1 MTKKK
6 EDPKKVKARVDKY
19 LKTHSQILITGLS
32 IIDKEAFSN
41 IKGLEGLSYSKKL
54 CKLIEFWNEH
64 NNKDLTHKPIVN
76 INDKKKVTKTKKLD
90 FSEKEFLDFLFDFKA
105 TNKNT
110 SGLRRNGKAIREK
123 LKQNSVYENL
133 FTQLCQRLPAK
144 VSKSFNKMFLEGYFN
159 LLESDLK
166 SIVQEKEDQMMFLLL
181 LETLKFINKDNAFLE
196 AKKEIKKKLKLS

>member
-1 MTKKK
+1 MSKKK

-32 IIDKEAFSN
+32 KSDKDSFIN
-41 IKGLEGLSYSKKL
+41 LKGLDGLSYSKKL
-54 CKLIEFWNEH
+54 CKLIEFWNE
-64 NNKDLTHKPIVN
+64 NNNNDLTPKPIVN
-76 INDKKKVTKTKKLD
+76 INDKKKVTKKKTLD

-105 TNKNT
+105 TNKNA

-133 FTQLCQRLPAK
+133 FTQLCQRLPVK

-166 SIVQEKEDQMMFLLL
+166 SIVQEKEDQIMCLLL

-196 AKKEIKKKLKLS
+196 AKKSIKKKLK

>member
-32 IIDKEAFSN
+32 ISDKEAFSN

-64 NNKDLTHKPIVN
+64 NNKDLTPKPIVN

-105 TNKNT
+105 TNKNA

-133 FTQLCQRLPAK
+133 FTQLFQRLPAK

-166 SIVQEKEDQMMFLLL
+166 SIVQEKEDQMMCLLL